1 MSKFQDS
8 DYLKT
13 QQYAHSGNL
22 AARIRLH
29 EQFSTNQESIQRWQ
43 FDRLL
48 KVAPAEALILEVGC
62 GRGDLWRQNADRIPV
77 GWKITLSD
85 LSAGMLE
92 DCQRHLG
99 DNLSKHFAFEVINV
113 EDIPYPDQTFD
124 IVIANYM
131 LYHVPDLPKALSE
144 IRRVLKPDGMLFAM
158 TNGENHLVDLE
169 QLVDRFND
177 KAGSGF
183 GLMGVRFAF
192 TLQNGADHLSP
203 YFNNI
208 QCEDFE
214 SALHVTQLQPLLNY
228 IASSMDSLEVMDQP
242 NAKALIAE
250 LRHRLD
256 TDGAIDIRK
265 ETGLFTARNT

>member
-1 MSKFQDS
+1 MSKFQNT

-29 EQFSTNQESIQRWQ
+29 EQFSTNTESVQRWQ

-48 KVAPAEALILEVGC
+48 RIAPADARILEVGA
-62 GRGDLWRQNADRIPV
+62 GRGDLWKQNAERIPS
-77 GWKITLSD
+77 GWQLTLSD

-99 DNLSKHFAFEVINV
+99 DNPAQRFSFEVI
-113 EDIPYPDQTFD
+113 DIQQIPYPEQTFD
-124 IVIANYM
+124 VVIANYM
-131 LYHVPDLPKALSE
+131 LYHVPDLPQALSE
-144 IRRVLKPDGMLFAM
+144 IRRVLKPGGVLFAM

-177 KAGSGF
+177 KAGSDF

-192 TLQNGADHLSP
+192 TLQNGADHLRP
-203 YFNNI
+203 YFTDI
-208 QCEDFE
+208 QREDFE
-214 SALHVTQLQPLLNY
+214 SSLHITQLQPLLNY
-228 IASSMDSLEVMDQP
+228 IVSSLDSLEMMEQP
-242 NAKALIAE
+242 NAQALIAE
-250 LRHRLD
+250 LRHRFD

-265 ETGLFTARNT
+265 ETGLFTARRT

>member
-1 MSKFQDS
+1 MSKFQNS

-13 QQYAHSGNL
+13 QQYAHAGNL

-29 EQFSTNQESIQRWQ
+29 EQFSTNKESIQRWQ

-48 KVAPAEALILEVGC
+48 KAVTADAQIFEVGC
-62 GRGDLWRQNADRIPV
+62 GRGDLWKQNADRIPA
-77 GWKITLSD
+77 GWQITLSD

-92 DCQRHLG
+92 DCQYHLG
-99 DNLSKHFAFEVINV
+99 EALAQRFSFKVMDVQ
-113 EDIPYPDQTFD
+113 DIPYPDQTFD
-124 IVIANYM
+124 VVIANYM
-131 LYHVPDLPKALSE
+131 LYHVPDLPQALSE
-144 IRRVLKPDGMLFAM
+144 IQRVLKPGGLLFAM
-158 TNGENHLVDLE
+158 TNGENHLVELE

-177 KAGSGF
+177 KVGEGF

-192 TLQNGADHLSP
+192 TLQNGTEHLQP
-203 YFNNI
+203 YFRDI
-208 QCEDFE
+208 QREDFE
-214 SALHVTQLQPLLNY
+214 SSLHVTQLQPLLNY
-228 IASSMDSLEVMDQP
+228 IASSMDSLEIMEQP

-265 ETGLFTARNT
+265 ETGLFTAR